1 MEMGIRMWNPM
12 PPFSRMRQNVK
23 RRSIIAAA
31 FCVVATAASAQ
42 TVPNPN
48 QCATRDKVV
57 ELLASKYGET
67 RHGIGL
73 AANNTVMEVFASDKT
88 GTWTITVTMPTGV
101 TCMVAS
107 GQGYEV
113 MTEPLPVPGDPT

>member
-1 MEMGIRMWNPM
+1 MQSYLTVVPLGLVALLSVTQPALA
-12 PPFSRMRQNVK
+12 Q
-23 RRSIIAAA
+23 AA
-31 FCVVATAASAQ
+31 
-42 TVPNPN
+42 PNPS

-57 ELLASKYGET
+57 ELLAAKYGET
-67 RHGIGL
+67 RHGIGM

-107 GQGYEV
+107 GQGYEALS
-113 MTEPLPVPGDPT
+113 EPLPALGSPT

>member
-1 MEMGIRMWNPM
+1 MQSYLTVVPLGLVALLSVTQPALA
-12 PPFSRMRQNVK
+12 Q
-23 RRSIIAAA
+23 AA
-31 FCVVATAASAQ
+31 
-42 TVPNPN
+42 PNPS

-57 ELLASKYGET
+57 ELLAAKYGET
-67 RHGIGL
+67 RHGIGM

-107 GQGYEV
+107 GQGYEALAETV
-113 MTEPLPVPGDPT
+113 PVPGTPT